1 MDDSGASA
9 LESAV
14 QLMLGG
20 SEVEYRITRFASG
33 AISIDLKA
41 GAHRAVIDGLPAGT
55 EWGVSIDA
63 EIDEGFSGH
72 GQTFDSPEDAILTA
86 KRILLAEGG

>member
-1 MDDSGASA
+1 MNDSGSSD
-9 LESAV
+9 LESTI

-20 SEVEYRITRFASG
+20 GEVEYRVTRFTNG

-41 GAHRAVIDGLPAGT
+41 GNHRAVIDGLPAGT
-55 EWGVSIDA
+55 EWGISIDA

-86 KRILLAEGG
+86 KRILLAKRE